1 MIITCNNCNKKFEI
15 DENLIPEKG
24 RLLQC
29 SSCNHQWHFKKE
41 FIHEVKE
48 STNDQAIS
56 VFDESSN
63 ITSTS
68 KEKDDFTEI
77 ETNQNINNNKDYNDI
92 VEINKFSQQNVS
104 KKPKNN
110 KNILSI
116 IVVSTISFVAL
127 IILADTLQRPISKF
141 FPGIE
146 IMLYN
151 LYESIKDIILFF
163 KDLV

>member
-68 KEKDDFTEI
+68 KEKD
-77 ETNQNINNNKDYNDI
+77 
-92 VEINKFSQQNVS
+92 
-104 KKPKNN
+104 
-110 KNILSI
+110 
-116 IVVSTISFVAL
+116 
-127 IILADTLQRPISKF
+127 
-141 FPGIE
+141 
-146 IMLYN
+146 
-151 LYESIKDIILFF
+151 
-163 KDLV
+163 